1 MNDKTLYY
9 ASQISY
15 FNFDENLKSKLVE
28 TGPITLQQAFETY
41 AKDLYEKAND
51 SQRAF
56 YDSIKS
62 GDAFFSDWQILRIDD
77 QNAETGYYS
86 LVLLPPD
93 SETAIVAFRGSE
105 IGDGQFMLDWILA
118 DAMLITGDPTIQ
130 QQIASITMQSVLADE
145 KLSTYNFITTGHS
158 LGGNLAMHATIQT
171 ISDRILSNTAFD
183 APRFAQE
190 YYNQFNELLDTNSHK
205 INHYAWSLVGL
216 LFMSGFDTNIKQ
228 VNLNVFSSLI
238 GKHLLFDNNWE
249 ANLPFDED
257 GNLLSGIIDPTSI
270 LLAALVLALDMSYS
284 SNPPESLEVV
294 FDLILNAVCPNL
306 GTVIGFLITAGEVLD
321 KYLFN
326 YIYSVMYLSSTL
338 NVNDPY
344 SHLID
349 NENDFYK
356 GSLDNDTFIISENLS
371 ITVTIDDV
379 KGSDAIVFQ
388 DGTVLSDL
396 NVTLDDDGKTV
407 IITRANN
414 PDSKIIL
421 KDFFI
426 ADDETNM
433 DYHPDNIIDNL
444 TFIFSDGE
452 VLSTN
457 KFRTYGDDGD
467 NRIFAKPTDIAI
479 LGLGG
484 DDYIECHEN
493 GNYVYGGDG
502 NDTVVGNSGV
512 DVIYGESGDDNLQG
526 KEGNDKIFG
535 GDGNDILYGDAG
547 NDYLE
552 GGNGNDTLYGG
563 QGNDKLFGDADNDEL
578 HGGEGNDE
586 LFGGDG
592 DDILYGESGNDYLE
606 GGSGTNYLYG
616 GDGNDTLVSGD
627 GTDYMYGGSGNDNF
641 IGGNGE
647 NHMYGEDGDDRL
659 QGGEGY
665 DYMEGGTGNDN
676 LSGGNGYNQMYGQE
690 GDDEIYGGN
699 DNDYIDGGVGDDE
712 LYGGNGNNTIYGGEG
727 NDIIYDGD
735 DASYLYG
742 GDGDDHIYA
751 GGGDDYIDSGLGND
765 YLQGDHG
772 DDTYVYKA
780 GYGIDT
786 ISDAGGN
793 NTILLSGLSLY
804 DSKAYRTNWS
814 DLTLCFGEDKL
825 VLKQYFDGGA
835 FQNFNFVF
843 DDGTE
848 FHASQINEFYGSDN
862 DDWMSL
868 GNNGGTLYGGAGND
882 GLMGGN
888 GDDTLDGGTGNDWL
902 SGGNGDDTYIFGK
915 GYGSDTIEDWNG
927 NSTINLKDINSDEVT
942 VSSIY
947 DSNLVLSING
957 TEDKLTVNG
966 FKWNQNTFTF
976 EFADGITA
984 TVNKETWE
992 LILDIPEPV
1001 ESIPETNSDE
1011 DIIQNN
1017 ADLLSNIYEDEA
1029 LSSELFGETGDTVI
1043 AENTEISSVLTDDES
1058 DSIAEQTDVQT
1069 IVLID
1074 AMAGFASES
1083 NIADTTSITDITDST
1098 MMNQLLVGTQAQ

>member
-1 MNDKTLYY
+1 
-9 ASQISY
+9 
-15 FNFDENLKSKLVE
+15 
-28 TGPITLQQAFETY
+28 
-41 AKDLYEKAND
+41 
-51 SQRAF
+51 
-56 YDSIKS
+56 
-62 GDAFFSDWQILRIDD
+62 
-77 QNAETGYYS
+77 
-86 LVLLPPD
+86 
-93 SETAIVAFRGSE
+93 
-105 IGDGQFMLDWILA
+105 
-118 DAMLITGDPTIQ
+118 
-130 QQIASITMQSVLADE
+130 
-145 KLSTYNFITTGHS
+145 
-158 LGGNLAMHATIQT
+158 MHATIQT

-205 INHYAWSLVGL
+205 INHYAWSMVGL
-216 LFMSGFDTNIKQ
+216 LFMSGFNTSTKQ
-228 VNLNVFSSLI
+228 VNSDMFS
-238 GKHLLFDNNWE
+238 KLFDKHSLFNDDWE
-249 ANLPFDED
+249 ANLPFDEN
-257 GNLLSGIIDPTSI
+257 GNLYSGSIDFNSI
-270 LLAALVLALDMSYS
+270 LLAAFVLAADMSDS
-284 SNPPESLEVV
+284 PELSKPLDAV
-294 FDLILNAVCPNL
+294 FGNVLNSQIMGL
-306 GTVIGFLITAGEVLD
+306 GTVLGLIINAGGLFSVAR
-321 KYLFN
+321 YLVD

-338 NVNDPY
+338 NVSDSY
-344 SHLID
+344 THFID
-349 NENDFYK
+349 NEKDFYK

-371 ITVTIDDV
+371 ITITIDDV
-379 KGSDAIVFQ
+379 NGKDMIIFQ
-388 DGTVLSDL
+388 DDTMLSDL
-396 NVTLDDDGKTV
+396 NVALDKDGKTV
-407 IITRANN
+407 IITRANK

-426 ADDETNM
+426 ADDKTNM

-444 TFIFSDGE
+444 TFIFADGQ

-457 KFRTYGDDGD
+457 KFRTFGD
-467 NRIFAKPTDIAI
+467 NGDNEIFGKATDIAL

-484 DDYIECHEN
+484 DDYIACHEN

-512 DVIYGESGDDNLQG
+512 DIIYGESGDDNLQG
-526 KEGNDKIFG
+526 KEGNDEIFG
-535 GDGNDILYGDAG
+535 GDGDDKLYGDNG

-616 GDGNDTLVSGD
+616 GDGNDTLVSGE
-627 GTDYMYGGSGNDNF
+627 GTDYMYGGAGDDYFIGGNGANYMYGGSGNDR
-641 IGGNGE
+641 
-647 NHMYGEDGDDRL
+647 M

-699 DNDYIDGGVGDDE
+699 DNDYIDGGVGNDR
-712 LYGGNGNNTIYGGEG
+712 LYGGNGNNEIYGREG

-868 GNNGGTLYGGAGND
+868 GNNVGTLYGGAGND

-927 NSTINLKDINSDEVT
+927 NSTISLKDISSDEIT
-942 VSSIY
+942 ISSQY

-957 TEDKLTVNG
+957 TEDKLTING
-966 FKWNQNTFTF
+966 FRWNQNTFTF
-976 EFADGITA
+976 EFADGIAA

-1083 NIADTTSITDITDST
+1083 NIADTTNITDITDST